1 MRVQLLT
8 GRCPYNLYQE
18 SSLQELGVDA
28 QIHGDYGMHLPD
40 FIDEYLALKPDII
53 HLQWPESLAG
63 ATDHDTDQLLKRFEI
78 CFEKIKQQQIPIF
91 WAHHNV
97 LPHKRERLDLW
108 QPLFQM
114 FANNCDVACHHS
126 HCGRETMMATYDYGN
141 CEHLVLRHGY
151 FHKENTCTLSKEAAR
166 KELGFSEDIHLYFA
180 FGALRKDKYISELI
194 DTFADLDPQTH
205 HLLLAGNV
213 WDDYGRDM
221 QSKASELS
229 NVHVEVG
236 FIEDDRVSLM
246 ATAADAFI
254 YAYGANHLT
263 SGSPHTSQAHL
274 LPQISLDYP
283 YVREVLGDSA
293 HYLPNDEQCY
303 TVLKNIIENLNH
315 EQLAEQRRQIEASRQ
330 PWYWPQ
336 IAEETKAAY
345 EQALNK

>member
-18 SSLQELGVDA
+18 SCLQDCGVDA
-28 QIHGDYGMHLPD
+28 QILGDYGMHLPD
-40 FIDEYLALKPDII
+40 HIDNFLALKPDII

-63 ATDHDTDQLLKRFEI
+63 ADGRETAEILRGFEV
-78 CFEKIKQQQIPIF
+78 CFDKIKQQHIPIF
-91 WAHHNV
+91 WAHHNL

-108 QPLFQM
+108 QALFQM
-114 FANNCDVACHHS
+114 FASQCDVACHHS
-126 HCGRETMMATYDYGN
+126 QCGRDNMLKTYDYGN
-141 CEHLVLRHGY
+141 CEHVILRHGY
-151 FHKENTCTLSKEAAR
+151 FHKENTCTLSKQAAR
-166 KELGFSEDIHLYFA
+166 KELGFAEDIHLYFG
-180 FGALRKDKYISELI
+180 FGALRKDKCIRELI
-194 DTFADLDPQTH
+194 DTFAGLDAQSH

-213 WDDYGRDM
+213 WDDYGREM
-221 QSKASELS
+221 EAKAKALK

-293 HYLPNDEQCY
+293 NYLPNDEHCY
-303 TVLKNIIENLNH
+303 DVLKTVIENLNH
-315 EQLAEQRRQIEASRQ
+315 EQLAEQRKQIEASRVA
-330 PWYWPQ
+330 WYWPQ
-336 IAEETKAAY
+336 IAAETKAAY
-345 EQALNK
+345 ENALA